1 MKYFFGLKNQ
11 PLYNGLKLV
20 LEIIEK
26 LIVAKGSDQV
36 EWPFSQIL
44 WINLFP
50 KFSFKAEQF

>member
-20 LEIIEK
+20 LEVIEK

-36 EWPFSQIL
+36 E
-44 WINLFP
+44 
-50 KFSFKAEQF
+50 

>member
-1 MKYFFGLKNQ
+1 MKYFLGLKNQ

-36 EWPFSQIL
+36 E
-44 WINLFP
+44 
-50 KFSFKAEQF
+50 